1 MTATAVFDVPAGA
14 GRRRSLR
21 NATVGNVLE
30 WYDWNVYAIFAPF
43 FAPQIFDSHDPAS
56 ALLQSLVVFA
66 VGFLTRPLGGLLLG
80 RWGDRFGRRR
90 ALTLS
95 MVLMAAGSLLI
106 ALCPTYRSA
115 GWLAPLA
122 ILVAR
127 LAQGLSAGGEFAASS
142 AYVVEIA
149 PPGRKGLYSSVIYVS
164 NALGNLIAA
173 LLGTV
178 LTMLLDHD
186 QMTAWGWRVPFL
198 LGAGLAWYAFV
209 LRRNMTESH
218 VVGETAPDRTR
229 AGGQT
234 ERVASGEAADGPWK
248 GPWKGPRTGVG
259 AMLRVVGYTLAGTII
274 YYTWVVFLPSYAAAD
289 GHITADSALVAIT
302 VAQLLFIVVLP
313 LAGVLADRVGTKP
326 LLVVFAA
333 GFAVLTVP
341 LLAVASRSFTWL
353 MATECAGLI
362 LFCCYGSVAPQIM
375 AEQFPAG
382 TRATGIGF
390 PYGLTVS
397 VFGGTAPYLAAAA
410 GHAGH
415 AVLYSVYVALASAVS
430 LCFFARM
437 RAGRPEVS

>member
-1 MTATAVFDVPAGA
+1 MTPTAVLDIPAA
-14 GRRRSLR
+14 VGRRRSLR
-21 NATVGNVLE
+21 NATAGNVLE

-66 VGFLTRPLGGLLLG
+66 VGFLTRPLGGLLIG

-95 MVLMAAGSLLI
+95 MLLMAAGSLLI
-106 ALCPTYRSA
+106 ALCPTYRTA
-115 GWLAPLA
+115 GWLAPLT

-149 PPGRKGLYSSVIYVS
+149 PPGRKGLYSSAIYVS

-178 LTMLLDHD
+178 LTMLLDDD

-198 LGAGLAWYAFV
+198 LGTGLAWYAFV
-209 LRRNMTESH
+209 LRRRMIETHLVTETTSDDP
-218 VVGETAPDRTR
+218 PDDSRGSESPER
-229 AGGQT
+229 SRRSAAAGGIWS
-234 ERVASGEAADGPWK
+234 RP
-248 GPWKGPRTGVG
+248 G
-259 AMLRVVGYTLAGTII
+259 AMLRVVGYTLAGTIV
-274 YYTWVVFLPSYAAAD
+274 YYTWVVFLPSYATAD
-289 GHITADSALVAIT
+289 GHVTPSSALVAT
-302 VAQLLFIVVLP
+302 TAAQLLFIVVLP
-313 LAGVLADRVGTKP
+313 LAGMLADRVGTKP
-326 LLVVFAA
+326 LLMVFAV
-333 GFAVLTVP
+333 GFALLTVP

-353 MATECAGLI
+353 VAIECVGLV
-362 LFCCYGSVAPQIM
+362 LFCGYGAIAPQIM

-382 TRATGIGF
+382 ARATGIGV

-410 GHAGH
+410 SHSGH
-415 AVLYSVYVALASAVS
+415 AVLYAGYVALASVVS
-430 LCFFARM
+430 LGFFARM
-437 RAGRPEVS
+437 SPRAS